1 MGSFTVDASFYSA
14 SFLKAECPNA
24 ALSWLPVKTYERS
37 LAPKAQLR
45 TKEPV
50 EETET
55 SADIPSV
62 IGSQR
67 TTPQGGMGI
76 RMPGL

>member
-1 MGSFTVDASFYSA
+1 MS
-14 SFLKAECPNA
+14 ECPNA
-24 ALSWLPVKTYERS
+24 ALSWLPVKTYQRS
-37 LAPKAQLR
+37 LAPKVRLR

-50 EETET
+50 GVAET
-55 SADIPSV
+55 STDTPSV

-76 RMPGL
+76 RIPGPVYMYLYIYT